1 MAREKSFVERRC
13 NRHHAQPAQRVNDHR
28 VQTAV
33 GIGFAPIV
41 NILVYEL
48 SFLLPEINHCGRPIA
63 EWGQMVQERKVFGM
77 ERLRWNSFVR
87 RRDRRSS
94 LMPVAAVFCLLL
106 WWLGV
111 TPAHAASFTA
121 SLDNDTLTLGQST
134 TLSLTFDGGS
144 PKNTPVLPDIP
155 GLQISYVGPSS
166 QFSFINGQTSS
177 TVTHHFTV
185 TPQRTGDFVI
195 PALTAEVDGVRL
207 TSQPLQLRVVQ
218 PSAASTSQINSG
230 SQIAFMK
237 LTVPEDKVYVGEA
250 LAARLEIYLRDDVRH
265 FGNFQLTGAP
275 ADGFTVGKLREEQAQ
290 RAQIGNR
297 VYTVVPVSMAL
308 TATRTG
314 TLSVGPLTA
323 NLVLLVASPNRSN
336 DPFFQQFG
344 IRDPFGNLG
353 GSQQQISL
361 ATETVNVPSLPL
373 PTQNVPPGFNGAIG
387 QYTMAVTAGPTNVA
401 VGDPITVRI
410 QISGRG
416 DLGTLTLPN
425 QPAWH
430 DFTVYPATSKVATA
444 DPLGLQGTKTFEEI
458 VAPQNS
464 DVHELPPFSFSYF
477 DPDTGNYRTLTEPP
491 VALAVRSAGATP
503 APTLAGT
510 QTANPQSPTRPEDI
524 LPIKDDLG
532 ALAQAGP
539 PLMARPAFLVLQT
552 VPVLAWL
559 AAFVWR
565 KRTDRLANNP
575 RLRRQR
581 QVAQRVRD
589 GLNDLRRLATENNSD
604 EFFATLFRLLQEQLG
619 ERLDLPAS
627 SITEAVVEER
637 LVPLEMP
644 EPALNGLRDLF
655 QLCNQARYAPIRGS
669 AELNSVV
676 GQFEKVIGGLQE
688 LKA

>member
-1 MAREKSFVERRC
+1 
-13 NRHHAQPAQRVNDHR
+13 
-28 VQTAV
+28 
-33 GIGFAPIV
+33 
-41 NILVYEL
+41 
-48 SFLLPEINHCGRPIA
+48 
-63 EWGQMVQERKVFGM
+63 VFGM
-77 ERLRWNSFVR
+77 ERLRGKSFLCW
-87 RRDRRSS
+87 RDRRFD
-94 LMPVAAVFCLLL
+94 LAPVAAAFCLLL
-106 WWLGV
+106 LWLGA
-111 TPAHAASFTA
+111 TPARAATFTA

-144 PKNTPVLPDIP
+144 PKNAPVVPEIP

-195 PALTAEVDGVRL
+195 PALSADVDGVRL

-218 PSAASTSQINSG
+218 PSAASVSQINSG

-237 LTVPEDKVYVGEA
+237 LTLPEDKVFVGEA
-250 LAARLEIYLRDDVRH
+250 VTANLEIYLRDDVRN
-265 FGNFQLTGAP
+265 FGNFQFTGTP
-275 ADGFTVGKLREEQAQ
+275 ADGFTVGKLHEEQA
-290 RAQIGNR
+290 RRVQIGNR

-323 NLVLLVASPNRSN
+323 NVTLLIASPNQSN

-344 IRDPFGNLG
+344 IHDPFGNFG
-353 GSQQQISL
+353 EAQKQISL
-361 ATETVNVPSLPL
+361 ATEIVNVPSLPL
-373 PTQNVPPGFNGAIG
+373 PTENVPPNFNGAIG
-387 QYTMAVTAGPTNVA
+387 QYTMAVSAGPTNVA

-416 DLGTLTLPN
+416 DLGSLTLPD
-425 QPAWH
+425 QSAWH
-430 DFTVYPATSKVATA
+430 GFTIYPPTSKVATA

-458 VAPQNS
+458 IAPQNS

-477 DPDTGNYRTLTEPP
+477 DPDTGGYRTLTEPP

-503 APTLAGT
+503 VPTVAAA
-510 QTANPQSPTRPEDI
+510 QTPNPQSAARPEDI

-532 ALAQAGP
+532 ALAPAGP
-539 PLMARPAFLVLQT
+539 PLITRPAFLVLQT
-552 VPVLAWL
+552 LPVLAWL

-565 KRTDRLANNP
+565 KRTDSLANNP

-589 GLNDLRRLATENNSD
+589 GLNDLRRLATGNNSE

-619 ERLDLPAS
+619 ERLDLPSS
-627 SITEAVVEER
+627 SITEAVIEER
-637 LVPLEMP
+637 LVPLELP
-644 EPALNGLRDLF
+644 EPVLNGLRDLF

-669 AELNSVV
+669 AELNSVI
-676 GQFEKVIGGLQE
+676 GQFEKVIGGLQG